1 MFLFSKDSPNLDYE
15 SEDIYIYK
23 KDIKR
28 LITLI
33 ANEIVSYVLNR
44 MVDKNLMKLYWDNK
58 IKDFMWL
65 ETVK

>member
-1 MFLFSKDSPNLDYE
+1 MFLFSKESTELDYE
-15 SEDIYIYK
+15 SEDIYIFK

-33 ANEIVSYVLNR
+33 ANDIVSYVLNR

-58 IKDFMWL
+58 IKNFMWL